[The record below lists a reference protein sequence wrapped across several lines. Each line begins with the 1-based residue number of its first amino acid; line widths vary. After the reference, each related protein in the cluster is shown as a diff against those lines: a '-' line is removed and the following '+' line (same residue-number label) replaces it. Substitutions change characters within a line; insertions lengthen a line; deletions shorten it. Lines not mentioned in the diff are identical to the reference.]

1 MLIMNNKKQY
11 IPRLF
16 DDVLSFAL
24 KSKGAV
30 LVVGPK
36 WCGKSTTCKKHAKTV
51 IDLMPINTRKNL
63 IDFAKAAPVEFLNQ
77 GERPILIDEWQHIS
91 FIWDQI
97 KVEVDEAN
105 NFGQFILT
113 GSVSDK
119 EKYDNSVDNNKHTG
133 NGRFTK
139 KMMRTM
145 SLFESGESNGNVSLK
160 KLTNSEF
167 HPCMSDMSIKDYAYV
182 ICRGGWPLAL
192 IEDKDVALEQAFSY
206 YEMLTSEDIF
216 SLNDIPLKKDE
227 QRAKHLLRAYSRNI
241 SIAST
246 DTTLKNDVMSFEDT
260 FDNETFYKYMNA
272 LRNLYVIEEL
282 EAWNPYLRSKTAIRT
297 KSTRHFVDPSI
308 ATAALGLSPDSLFKD
323 MTTFGLLFESLA
335 VRDLRIYADT
345 LNAKVYKYRDS
356 KKREADIVLQ
366 FRDGSWALIEVKLG
380 SDSDIEDA
388 AKHLLTLAS
397 DIDTK
402 KTGNLNFLMVI
413 TKDKFAYRREDGV
426 YVVPLGCLRN

>member
-1 MLIMNNKKQY
+1 MENDKDY

-16 DDVLSFAL
+16 DDVLNFAL
-24 KSKGAV
+24 RSKGAV
-30 LVVGPK
+30 VVVGPK
-36 WCGKSTTCKKHAKTV
+36 WCGKSTTCKKHASSIV
-51 IDLMPINTRKNL
+51 DLMPIATRKNL
-63 IDFAKAAPVEFLNQ
+63 IEFAKSAPVEFLNQ
-77 GERPILIDEWQHIS
+77 GSRPMLIDEWQHVS
-91 FIWDQI
+91 FLWDQI
-97 KVEVDEAN
+97 KVEVDNAKS
-105 NFGQFILT
+105 FGQFILT

-119 EKYDNSVDNNKHTG
+119 EKYDDSVDEDRHTG

-145 SLFESGESNGNVSLK
+145 SLYESRESKGNVSLK
-160 KLTNSEF
+160 KLMNSEF
-167 HPCMSDMSIKDYAYV
+167 EPCMSDMTICDYAYA
-182 ICRGGWPLAL
+182 ICRGGWPLSL
-192 IEDKDVALEQAFSY
+192 VEDKDVALEQAFSY
-206 YEMLTSEDIF
+206 YEMLACEDIF
-216 SLNDIPLKKDE
+216 SLKDIPLKKDE
-227 QRAKHLLRAYSRNI
+227 QRAKHFLKAYARNI
-241 SIAST
+241 SISST
-246 DTTLKNDVMSFEDT
+246 DTTLKNDVKSFEDS

-272 LRNLYVIEEL
+272 LRNLYVVEEL
-282 EAWNPYLRSKTAIRT
+282 EAWNPYLRSQTAIRT
-297 KSTRHFVDPSI
+297 KATRHFVDPSI
-308 ATAALGLSPDSLFKD
+308 ATAALGLSPQGLFKD

-388 AKHLLTLAS
+388 SKHLLNIAA

-402 KTGNLNFLMVI
+402 KTGNLSFLMVI

-426 YVVPLGCLRN
+426 YVVPLGCLKN

>member
-1 MLIMNNKKQY
+1 MDFEKKY

-16 DDVLSFAL
+16 DDILEFAL

-30 LVVGPK
+30 VVEGPK
-36 WCGKSTTCKKHAKTV
+36 WCGKSTTCKKHAKSV
-51 IDLMPINTRKNL
+51 IDLMPISTRKNF
-63 IDFAKAAPVEFLNQ
+63 IDFAKSAPDVFLKQ
-77 GERPILIDEWQHIS
+77 GQRPMLIDEWQHIS

-97 KVEVDEAN
+97 KVEVDESN
-105 NFGQFILT
+105 SFGQFILT

-119 EKYDNSVDNNKHTG
+119 EKYDESVDDKKHTG

-145 SLFESGESNGNVSLK
+145 SLFESGESKGNVSIKNLI
-160 KLTNSEF
+160 NNDF
-167 HPCMSDMSIKDYAYV
+167 QPCMSDMTITDYAYA
-182 ICRGGWPLAL
+182 ICRGGWPMSLV
-192 IEDKDVALEQAFSY
+192 EDKDVALEQAFSY
-206 YEMLTSEDIF
+206 YEMLTCEDIF
-216 SLNDIPLKKDE
+216 SLKDVHLKKDE
-227 QRAKHLLRAYSRNI
+227 QRAKHFLKAYSRNI

-246 DTTLKNDVMSFEDT
+246 DITLKNDVKSFEDS

-272 LRNLYVIEEL
+272 LRNLYVVEEL
-282 EAWNPYLRSKTAIRT
+282 DAWNPYLRSQTVIRT
-297 KSTRHFVDPSI
+297 KATRHFVDPSI
-308 ATAALGLSPDSLFKD
+308 ATASLGLSPQSLFKD

-356 KKREADIVLQ
+356 KKREADVVLQ

-380 SDSDIEDA
+380 SDADIEEA
-388 AKHLLTLAS
+388 SKHLLNIAS

-402 KTGNLNFLMVI
+402 KTGNLSFLMVI

>member
-1 MLIMNNKKQY
+1 MKEKIDY

-36 WCGKSTTCKKHAKTV
+36 WCGKSTTCKKHATTV

-63 IDFAKAAPVEFLNQ
+63 IEFAKNAPVEFLNQ
-77 GERPILIDEWQHIS
+77 GPKPMLIDEWQHIS

-97 KVEVDEAN
+97 KVEVDEGKV
-105 NFGQFILT
+105 FGQYILT

-119 EKYDNSVDNNKHTG
+119 EKLDDSVDDNKHTG

-139 KMMRTM
+139 KMMRPM
-145 SLFESGESNGNVSLK
+145 SLFESGESKGNVSLK
-160 KLTNSEF
+160 KLLNNEF
-167 HPCMSDMSIKDYAYV
+167 TPCMSDMTISDYAYV
-182 ICRGGWPLAL
+182 LCRGGWPLSL
-192 IEDKDVALEQAFSY
+192 TDDKEVALEQAFSY
-206 YEMLTSEDIF
+206 YEMLTSEDLF
-216 SLNDIPLKKDE
+216 SLKSISLKKNE
-227 QRAKHLLRAYSRNI
+227 QRAKHFLRSYSRNI
-241 SIAST
+241 SISCS
-246 DTTLKNDVMSFEDT
+246 DETLKGDVKAVEDT
-260 FDNETFYKYMNA
+260 FDDETFSKYMNA
-272 LRNLYVIEEL
+272 LRNLYVVEEL
-282 EAWNPYLRSKTAIRT
+282 DAWKPYLRSKTAIRT

-308 ATAALGLSPDSLFKD
+308 ATAALGLSPQCLLKE

-366 FRDGSWALIEVKLG
+366 FRDGSWSLIEVKLG
-380 SDSDIEDA
+380 SDADIEEA
-388 AKHLLTLAS
+388 AMHLLTIAA

-426 YVVPLGCLRN
+426 YVVPLGCLKN

>member
-1 MLIMNNKKQY
+1 MKKKY

-16 DDVLSFAL
+16 DDVLSFSL

-36 WCGKSTTCKKHAKTV
+36 WCGKSTTCKKHAKTIV
-51 IDLMPINTRKNL
+51 DLMPISSRKNL
-63 IDFAKAAPVEFLNQ
+63 IELAKSAPEEFLNQ
-77 GERPILIDEWQHIS
+77 GPKPMLIDEWQHIS

-97 KVEVDEAN
+97 KVEVDEAGE
-105 NFGQFILT
+105 FGQFILT

-119 EKYDNSVDNNKHTG
+119 EKMDDSVDDNKHTG

-139 KMMRTM
+139 RMMRTM
-145 SLFESGESNGNVSLK
+145 SLFESGESSGTVSLK
-160 KLTNSEF
+160 KLTNNEF
-167 HPCMSDMSIKDYAYV
+167 NPSMSDMTIKDYAFA
-182 ICRGGWPLAL
+182 ICRGGWPLSL
-192 IEDKDVALEQAFSY
+192 DVDKDVALEQAFSY
-206 YEMLTSEDIF
+206 YEMLSCEDIF
-216 SLNDIPLKKDE
+216 SLKDIPLKKDE
-227 QRAKHLLRAYSRNI
+227 QRAKRLLRAYARNV
-241 SIAST
+241 SIASS
-246 DTTLKNDVMSFEDT
+246 DTTLKDDVKSFEDS

-272 LRNLYVIEEL
+272 LRNLYVVEEL
-282 EAWNPYLRSKTAIRT
+282 EAWNPCLRSKTSIRT
-297 KSTRHFVDPSI
+297 KATRHFVDPSI
-308 ATAALGLSPDSLFKD
+308 ATAALGLSPEGLFKD

-366 FRDGSWALIEVKLG
+366 FRDGSWSLIEVKLG
-380 SDSDIEDA
+380 SDSDIDDA
-388 AKHLLTLAS
+388 ANHLLDIAT

-402 KTGNLNFLMVI
+402 KTGDLNFLMVI
-413 TKDKFAYRREDGV
+413 TKDKFAYRRPDGV

>member
-388 AKHLLTLAS
+388 AKHLLTIAS

>member
-1 MLIMNNKKQY
+1 MNNKKQY

-16 DDVLSFAL
+16 DDVLSFSL

-36 WCGKSTTCKKHAKTV
+36 WCGKSTTCKKHAKTI
-51 IDLMPINTRKNL
+51 IDLMPINTRKKL
-63 IDFAKAAPVEFLNQ
+63 IDFAKIAPVEFLNQ

-97 KVEVDEAN
+97 KVEVDEAKD
-105 NFGQFILT
+105 FGQFILT

-119 EKYDNSVDNNKHTG
+119 EKYDNSVDNSKHTG

-160 KLTNSEF
+160 KLTNNEF

-182 ICRGGWPLAL
+182 ICRGGWPLSL
-192 IEDKDVALEQAFSY
+192 TEDKDVALEQAFSY
-206 YEMLTSEDIF
+206 YEILTSEDIF

-246 DTTLKNDVMSFEDT
+246 DITLKNDVMSFEDT

-297 KSTRHFVDPSI
+297 KPTRHFVDPSI

-388 AKHLLTLAS
+388 AKHLLTIAS

>member
-1 MLIMNNKKQY
+1 
-11 IPRLF
+11 
-16 DDVLSFAL
+16 
-24 KSKGAV
+24 
-30 LVVGPK
+30 
-36 WCGKSTTCKKHAKTV
+36 
-51 IDLMPINTRKNL
+51 
-63 IDFAKAAPVEFLNQ
+63 
-77 GERPILIDEWQHIS
+77 
-91 FIWDQI
+91 
-97 KVEVDEAN
+97 
-105 NFGQFILT
+105 
-113 GSVSDK
+113 
-119 EKYDNSVDNNKHTG
+119 
-133 NGRFTK
+133 
-139 KMMRTM
+139 
-145 SLFESGESNGNVSLK
+145 
-160 KLTNSEF
+160 
-167 HPCMSDMSIKDYAYV
+167 MSIKDYAYV

-388 AKHLLTLAS
+388 AKHLLTIAS